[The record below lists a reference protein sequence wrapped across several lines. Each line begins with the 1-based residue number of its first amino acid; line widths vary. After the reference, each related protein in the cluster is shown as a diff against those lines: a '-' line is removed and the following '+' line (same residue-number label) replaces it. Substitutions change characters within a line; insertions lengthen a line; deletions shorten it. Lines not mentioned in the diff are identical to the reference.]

1 MEIKL
6 AKQSIITPLI
16 GLVVGWTLF
25 MFAIYADL
33 FVQPRYDSRGMYIG
47 EAQVVAVSTYLFLIG
62 IVVFGLLSLRGQQLA
77 LHAREL
83 AGLEASLP
91 RAAHRFT
98 NLTVVI
104 SLVGGAIY
112 AIGNFLDAFTTF
124 GNQDVNLMIRLFD
137 VYVPIVLATI
147 LVIYILLRAFVFRKQ
162 NLKGAKKK
170 GLSESEK
177 ALGLG
182 YAIPILFTA
191 VAIIFGLVVYDIT
204 RTDLQV
210 WVWVIIQVIVALG
223 ILLGTRFAA
232 KAKSVKEA
240 APRVRQ
246 TLAAGAANLNFVLS
260 IVFGAVVSV
269 MSFTFGAG
277 AIESLRVW
285 PEYEEPAKGEEEYY
299 YQMSWTV
306 ADFEWKWFFESM
318 LPALVLLLI
327 AAVGIYLFIT
337 ERNQVSAITPPKKP
351 ESQAPSK
358 PAPSKPAS
366 SKPASSKPASSKPAA
381 TVKKATS
388 RKKVASKTAAPRK
401 RK

>member
-6 AKQSIITPLI
+6 AKQAIITPLI

-25 MFAIYADL
+25 MFAIYSNL
-33 FVQPRYDSRGMYIG
+33 FIFPVYDSDGMYLG
-47 EAQVVAVSTYLFLIG
+47 ETQVVKISTYLYLVG
-62 IVVFGLLSLRGQQLA
+62 IVVFGLLALRGQQMS

-83 AGLEASLP
+83 SGLDAPLP

-104 SLVGGAIY
+104 SLVGGSIY
-112 AIGNFLDAFTTF
+112 AIGNFLNAFTSF
-124 GNQDVNLMIRLFD
+124 GQENVNLLVRLFD

-147 LVIYILLRAFVFRKQ
+147 LVVYILLRAFVYRKQ
-162 NLKGAKKK
+162 TVKEAKKQ
-170 GLSESEK
+170 GMSESER

-210 WVWVIIQVIVALG
+210 WVWVVIQVIIALG
-223 ILLGTRFAA
+223 ILLGTRFSS
-232 KAKSVKEA
+232 KAKSANA
-240 APRVRQ
+240 APPRVRQ

-260 IVFGAVVSV
+260 IVFGATVSI
-269 MSFTFGAG
+269 MSFSFGAG
-277 AIESLRVW
+277 AIESLRIW
-285 PEYEEPAKGEEEYY
+285 PEYITPAEGEEFVFDPG
-299 YQMSWTV
+299 WDI
-306 ADFEWKWFFESM
+306 APFEWTWFLESM
-318 LPALVLLLI
+318 VPALVLLLI

-337 ERNQVSAITPPKKP
+337 ERNQMALVSPTKKT
-351 ESQAPSK
+351 E
-358 PAPSKPAS
+358 SKPAS
-366 SKPASSKPASSKPAA
+366 KTAVS
-381 TVKKATS
+381 KKAAP
-388 RKKVASKTAAPRK
+388 KAKPTAKAPAPRK

>member
-6 AKQSIITPLI
+6 AKQAIITPLI

-25 MFAIYADL
+25 MFAIYSDL
-33 FVQPRYDSRGMYIG
+33 YVFPIYDSEGMYLG
-47 EAQVVAVSTYLFLIG
+47 ETQIVQISTYLYLVG
-62 IVVFGLLSLRGQQLA
+62 IVVFGLLALRGQQMS

-83 AGLEASLP
+83 AGLDAPLP

-104 SLVGGAIY
+104 SLVGGSIY
-112 AIGNFLDAFTTF
+112 AIGNFLNAFNSF
-124 GNQDVNLMIRLFD
+124 GQENVNLLVRLFD

-147 LVIYILLRAFVFRKQ
+147 LVIYILLRAFVYRKQ
-162 NLKGAKKK
+162 TVKQAKKQ
-170 GLSESEK
+170 GMSDSEK

-210 WVWVIIQVIVALG
+210 WVWVVIQVIIALG
-223 ILLGTRFAA
+223 ILLGTRFSSRAKAA
-232 KAKSVKEA
+232 KSAP
-240 APRVRQ
+240 PRVRQ

-260 IVFGAVVSV
+260 IVFGATVSI
-269 MSFTFGAG
+269 MSFTFGAA
-277 AIESLRVW
+277 AIESLRIW
-285 PEYEEPAKGEEEYY
+285 PEYIEPLGGEEFVFDPGWEI
-299 YQMSWTV
+299 
-306 ADFEWKWFFESM
+306 APFEWTWFFESM
-318 LPALVLLLI
+318 VPALLLLLI

-337 ERNQVSAITPPKKP
+337 ERNQTAPVSPTKKT
-351 ESQAPSK
+351 A
-358 PAPSKPAS
+358 SKPAS
-366 SKPASSKPASSKPAA
+366 KSAAS
-381 TVKKATS
+381 KKAAPNA
-388 RKKVASKTAAPRK
+388 KAKAAAPRK

>member
-6 AKQSIITPLI
+6 AKQAIITPLI

-25 MFAIYADL
+25 MFAIYSDL
-33 FVQPRYDSRGMYIG
+33 FVFPIYDSQGMYLG
-47 EAQVVAVSTYLFLIG
+47 ETQIVQISTYLYLVG
-62 IVVFGLLSLRGQQLA
+62 IVVFGLLALRGQQMS

-83 AGLEASLP
+83 AGLDAPLP

-104 SLVGGAIY
+104 SLVGGSIY
-112 AIGNFLDAFTTF
+112 AIGNFLNAFNSF
-124 GNQDVNLMIRLFD
+124 GQENVNLFVRLFD

-147 LVIYILLRAFVFRKQ
+147 LVIYILLRAFVYRKQ
-162 NLKGAKKK
+162 TVKQAKKQ
-170 GLSESEK
+170 GMSDSEK

-210 WVWVIIQVIVALG
+210 WVWVVIQVIIALG
-223 ILLGTRFAA
+223 ILLGTRFSSKAKAA
-232 KAKSVKEA
+232 KAA
-240 APRVRQ
+240 PPRVRQ

-260 IVFGAVVSV
+260 IVFGATVSI
-269 MSFTFGAG
+269 MSFTFGAA
-277 AIESLRVW
+277 AIESLRIW
-285 PEYEEPAKGEEEYY
+285 PEYIEPAAGEEFVFDPGWEI
-299 YQMSWTV
+299 
-306 ADFEWKWFFESM
+306 APFEWSWFFESM
-318 LPALVLLLI
+318 VPALVLLLI

-337 ERNQVSAITPPKKP
+337 ERNQTSPVFSTRKTA
-351 ESQAPSK
+351 
-358 PAPSKPAS
+358 SKPAS
-366 SKPASSKPASSKPAA
+366 KSAAS
-381 TVKKATS
+381 KKAAPNA
-388 RKKVASKTAAPRK
+388 KAKPKAKAAAPRK